1 MVNVGLKTCEYPAH
15 IPQRL
20 FGRAL
25 PGPWLSKA
33 GSRLLLVEPDSLG
46 REAVEDATELH
57 LSARCCAPCTYLH
70 QNLPN
75 AFAGGRFIARHQEG
89 HGLVFSGRL
98 QTQVSKSSL
107 WESPQIGEDGSR

>member
-75 AFAGGRFIARHQEG
+75 AFSDIYDSSDILTPAGSLDHLAKSVLIRRVGWHRDPIHFPVRH
-89 HGLVFSGRL
+89 
-98 QTQVSKSSL
+98 
-107 WESPQIGEDGSR
+107 